1 MFSRRDGDIN
11 DVYWSVV
18 SKERI
23 QPTDRASRDSYDLV
37 VIGAGYCG
45 LSVALHAANQG
56 MSVLLLEAATVGSGA
71 SGRNGGAVVPTFPGA
86 LTADDIKLRIG
97 NAKGEQY
104 AAQVVAA
111 PEYLFR
117 LIEQHQ
123 IQCHPVQRGFIQPG
137 HSEKSLARV
146 KRVYQS
152 WQQRG
157 IDIQWLSGDEV
168 KQSPGAHGYLGGW
181 FQKTGGTVEP
191 FALAQGLARAALTA
205 GCEILEN
212 HQVTAIDKQQDQ
224 YRVTTE
230 RGQFNATKVLIA
242 TNAYTRHLAAPLGK
256 SVIPVRLYHTMTRPL
271 TEQERR
277 TVLPKG
283 ITFTDLR
290 KSGGFG
296 RLDSLGRLQ
305 SGGAVFTPGGKNYG
319 MEHAKLRMKTL
330 FPSLAGI
337 ELEYYWEGY
346 CAIADEW
353 IPSLQIH
360 DQGFYSCIGFSTR
373 GVAMSAA
380 AGKIIAD
387 ILSEQITAAE
397 SPLFVKQQRDI
408 LFQSVKQ
415 YASGLIFPL
424 YKAKD
429 RLKLS

>member
-18 SKERI
+18 SKERT
-23 QPTDRASRDSYDLV
+23 QPAGQATSDHYDLV

-45 LSVALHAANQG
+45 LSAALHAANRG
-56 MSVLLLEAATVGSGA
+56 MSVLLLEAATIGSGA

-86 LTADDIKLRIG
+86 LTADDIKLKTG
-97 NAKGEQY
+97 NTKGEHY
-104 AAQVVAA
+104 AAQVAAA

-117 LIEQHQ
+117 LIEKYQ
-123 IQCHPVQRGFIQPG
+123 IHCFPVQRGFIQPA
-137 HSEKSLARV
+137 HSEKSLAKV

-152 WQQRG
+152 WLQRG
-157 IDIQWLSGDEV
+157 TDIQWLSGDEIR
-168 KQSPGAHGYLGGW
+168 QRTGAHGYIGGW
-181 FQKTGGTVEP
+181 FQKSGGTVEP
-191 FALAQGLARAALTA
+191 FALAQGLARVALAA
-205 GCEILEN
+205 GVEILEN
-212 HQVTAIDKQQDQ
+212 HPVTGIEKQHNH
-224 YRVTTE
+224 YRVSTPG
-230 RGQFNATKVLIA
+230 GQFHAGKVLIA
-242 TNAYTRHLAAPLGK
+242 TNAYTQNLAAPLGK

-277 TVLPKG
+277 VVLPEG

-305 SGGAVFTPGGKNYG
+305 SGGAVFSPGGKNYG
-319 MEHAKLRMKTL
+319 LQHARLRMKTL
-330 FPSLAGI
+330 FPSLADI

-346 CAIADEW
+346 CAISDEW

-360 DQGFYSCIGFSTR
+360 DEGFCSCIGFSTR
-373 GVAMSAA
+373 GVAISIT

-387 ILSEQITAAE
+387 ILSDQLSAEQ
-397 SPLFVKQQRDI
+397 SPLFVRQQRDI
-408 LFQSVKQ
+408 VFRSAKQ